1 VPDPARRVV
10 RIGGVEIGGPARD
23 TFAVIAG
30 PCVVETRE
38 LCLRVAEELR
48 AIGDRTGAPVVFK
61 ASYTKANRSALS
73 SFTGIGVEEGLAVL
87 RDVRDR
93 TGLPVLSDVHCRE
106 EIPLA
111 AEVLDCL
118 QIPAFLCR
126 QTELLR
132 AAGAT
137 RKAVNIKKGQF
148 LPPADIAQAAEKAA
162 SAGASG
168 VLVTERGTTFGYGDL
183 VVDMRSL
190 VIMKETG
197 WPVVY
202 DVTHSQ
208 QRPGGRETRGG
219 REFAEPVARGAVA
232 VGVDAL
238 FFETHP
244 DPASGLSDRE
254 TMLPLSTVEPMLRRL
269 LAIHRATLDAVDAA
283 RA

>member
-1 VPDPARRVV
+1 MRSGARRAV
-10 RIGGVEIGGPARD
+10 RIRSVEIGGPAPRD
-23 TFAVIAG
+23 AFAILAG
-30 PCVVETRE
+30 PCVVESRE
-38 LCLRVAEELR
+38 LCLRVADELR
-48 AIGDRTGAPVVFK
+48 GIGERLGVPVVFK
-61 ASYTKANRSALS
+61 ASYTKANRSSLS
-73 SFTGIGVEEGLAVL
+73 SFTGIGMEESLAVL
-87 RDVRDR
+87 RDVREA
-93 TGLPVLSDVHCRE
+93 TGLPLLSDVHCRE
-106 EIPLA
+106 EIPA
-111 AEVLDCL
+111 ASDVLDCL

-137 RKAVNIKKGQF
+137 GKVVNIKKGQF
-148 LPPADIAQAAEKAA
+148 LPPADIALAAEKAA
-162 SAGASG
+162 SAGAGG
-168 VLVTERGTTFGYGDL
+168 VMVTERGASFGYGDL

-190 VIMKETG
+190 VIMRETG

-244 DPASGLSDRE
+244 DPANGLSDRE
-254 TMLPLSTVEPMLRRL
+254 TMLPLHAVEPMLRSL
-269 LAIHRATLDAVDAA
+269 LAVHRAALDAAHAA
-283 RA
+283 R